1 MFNLPE
7 TIFVDSSGLRANY
20 ADRDHLLDKVKKLS
34 LLPDNLH
41 ATTELV
47 ARYYE
52 VPVETI
58 KSVVEDNAEE
68 VAANGRRVLKG
79 AELRDFAGPFGGL
92 ANLGLH
98 HNARSLAIFSRRAVL
113 NVGMLLRDSQV
124 ARALRTYLLNVEQ
137 LAPQDQR
144 AQALRV
150 RYDEKFDYSRLRD
163 VVTTAVDYQP
173 GTEYSDLFFARMQN
187 YFYLCVTGMK
197 AAQLK
202 RVRPVDP
209 ALCTR
214 FRKDGVTPLAVE
226 KQSAKNRLSMDELA
240 DINSLVLGA
249 IARLSY
255 RSRQAVRAGRGWT
268 LAEVEQNVC
277 WAVEE
282 LVKG

>member
-1 MFNLPE
+1 MRPP
-7 TIFVDSSGLRANY
+7 SGG
-20 ADRDHLLDKVKKLS
+20 V
-34 LLPDNLH
+34 
-41 ATTELV
+41 
-47 ARYYE
+47 
-52 VPVETI
+52 
-58 KSVVEDNAEE
+58 
-68 VAANGRRVLKG
+68 
-79 AELRDFAGPFGGL
+79 
-92 ANLGLH
+92 ANLGLSPK
-98 HNARSLAIFSRRAVL
+98 ARSLAIFSRRAVL

-137 LAPQDQR
+137 LAPENQR

-163 VVTTAVDYQP
+163 VVTTAVDYEP

-214 FRKDGVTPLAVE
+214 FRKDGITPLASE
-226 KQSAKNRLSMDELA
+226 KNSAKNRLSVDELA

>member
-34 LLPDNLH
+34 LLPDDTH

-52 VPVETI
+52 VPVDTI
-58 KSVVEDNAEE
+58 KKLVERNREE
-68 VAANGRRVLKG
+68 LEGNGYRVLEG
-79 AELRDFAGPFGGL
+79 ETLSDFKSLNRIDAR
-92 ANLGLH
+92 
-98 HNARSLAIFSRRAVL
+98 RSLAIFSRRAVL

-202 RVRPVDP
+202 RARPVNP

-255 RSRQAVRAGRGWT
+255 RSRQAVREGRGWT

>member
-7 TIFVDSSGLRANY
+7 TIFVDSSGLRATY
-20 ADRDHLLDKVKKLS
+20 ADRDHLLGKVKKLS
-34 LLPDNLH
+34 LLPDDTH

-52 VPVETI
+52 VPQATI
-58 KSVVEDNAEE
+58 ESVVKNNREE
-68 VAANGRRVLKG
+68 LEGNGYRVLRG
-79 AELRDFAGPFGGL
+79 EERAEFVTSIGDVTLPPARHL
-92 ANLGLH
+92 AL
-98 HNARSLAIFSRRAVL
+98 FSRRAVL

-137 LAPQDQR
+137 LAPEDQR

-150 RYDEKFDYSRLRD
+150 RYDEKFDYSKLRD
-163 VVTTAVDYQP
+163 VVTTAVDYRR
-173 GTEYSDLFFARMQN
+173 GDEYSDRFFARMQN
-187 YFYLCVTGMK
+187 YFYLCVTGME

-214 FRKDGVTPLAVE
+214 FRKDGITPLAAE
-226 KQSAKNRLSMDELA
+226 KNTAKNRLTLDELA

-255 RSRQAVRAGRGWT
+255 KSRAAVRAGRGWT
-268 LAEVEQNVC
+268 LADVERNVC
-277 WAVEE
+277 WAVEDLIKE
-282 LVKG
+282 